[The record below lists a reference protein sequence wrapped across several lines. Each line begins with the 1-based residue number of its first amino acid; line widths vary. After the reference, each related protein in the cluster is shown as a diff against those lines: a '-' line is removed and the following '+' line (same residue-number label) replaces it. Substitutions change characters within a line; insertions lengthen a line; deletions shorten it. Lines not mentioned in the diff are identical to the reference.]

1 MPTSTYNERRSQLT
15 TYFDQTAAAAWR
27 ALTSNDPVS
36 RIRATVRA
44 GRDTM
49 RGTLL
54 SWLPEDLHGQTLLD
68 AGCGTGALAIEAAK
82 RGAHVVAIDVAAN
95 LVDVARE
102 RAAEEEMSGSI
113 DFHVGDML
121 ADAPVAIDHIVAM
134 DSLIHYD
141 AKDVQ
146 TVVSKFASRARRS
159 IIFTSA
165 PWTPALGLMHLVGR
179 LIPHRHH
186 RAPSIQPIRIDR
198 LTRNLDTAL
207 DSDGWFTRE
216 THRVKSGFY
225 ISEGVRMEL
234 ECSN

>member
-27 ALTSNDPVS
+27 ALTSKDPVS

-49 RGTLL
+49 RGALL
-54 SWLPEDLHGQTLLD
+54 GWLPADLSGRTLLD

-82 RGAHVVAIDVAAN
+82 RGAHVVAIDVASN

-121 ADAPVAIDHIVAM
+121 ADAPVEIDHIVAM

-141 AKDVQ
+141 ADDVQ
-146 TVVSKFASRARRS
+146 TVIGEFATRARHS
-159 IIFTSA
+159 IVFTSA
-165 PWTPALGLMHLVGR
+165 PWTPMLGLMHVVGR
-179 LIPHRHH
+179 LIPHRQH
-186 RAPSIQPIRIDR
+186 RAPAIEPVRIDR
-198 LTRNLDTAL
+198 LTRCLD
-207 DSDGWFTRE
+207 E
-216 THRVKSGFY
+216 TLADWRTTGTSRVKSGFY
-225 ISEGVRMEL
+225 ISQAIRL
-234 ECSN
+234 ERQWPA